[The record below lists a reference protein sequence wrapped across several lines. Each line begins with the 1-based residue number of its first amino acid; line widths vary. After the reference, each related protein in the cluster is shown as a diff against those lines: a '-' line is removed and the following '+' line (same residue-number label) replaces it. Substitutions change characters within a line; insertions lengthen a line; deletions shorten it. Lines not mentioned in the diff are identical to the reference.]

1 MGQEKVERE
10 MDLITMLN
18 DKKRLLDLAEAA
30 GGLNESQGRIPLD
43 ESNVGKVMPSSALV
57 GKRDSLNTIDAD
69 RTIELK

>member
-30 GGLNESQGRIPLD
+30 GNLNQAQGRIPLD
-43 ESNVGKVMPSSALV
+43 KVMPDGAV
-57 GKRDSLNTIDAD
+57 ANKF
-69 RTIELK
+69 TIEDHRKN